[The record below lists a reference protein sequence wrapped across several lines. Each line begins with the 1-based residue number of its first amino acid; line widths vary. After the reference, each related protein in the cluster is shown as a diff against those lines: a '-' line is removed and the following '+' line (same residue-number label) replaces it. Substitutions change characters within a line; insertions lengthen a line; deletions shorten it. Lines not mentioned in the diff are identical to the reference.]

1 MKSLARSSHLQIST
15 DEELEDSGMLTKK
28 NRTIYEYKKAGAEM
42 RLLKSLM
49 GRTIVDASCVLTAAD
64 QDKLMRALDCIDEVC
79 SHAEDNMFHDFPT
92 LSNDHIDV
100 FYGDVNDKPR
110 NSVDEEQISLAK
122 QVADGLFG
130 REDN

>member
-1 MKSLARSSHLQIST
+1 
-15 DEELEDSGMLTKK
+15 MLR
-28 NRTIYEYKKAGAEM
+28 NRTMEQYKLAGAEM

-64 QDKLMRALDCIDEVC
+64 QDKLMRTLDCIDEVC
-79 SHAEDNMFHDFPT
+79 SHAEDNMFNDFPT
-92 LSNDHIDV
+92 LNNDHIDV

-110 NSVDEEQISLAK
+110 NSVDEEQIALAK

-130 REDN
+130 RENN

>member
-1 MKSLARSSHLQIST
+1 
-15 DEELEDSGMLTKK
+15 ML
-28 NRTIYEYKKAGAEM
+28 RTRTMEQYKLAGAEM

-92 LSNDHIDV
+92 LSNDHIAV

>member
-1 MKSLARSSHLQIST
+1 
-15 DEELEDSGMLTKK
+15 MLR
-28 NRTIYEYKKAGAEM
+28 NRTMEQYKLAGAEM

-49 GRTIVDASCVLTAAD
+49 GKTIVDASCVLTAAD

-79 SHAEDNMFHDFPT
+79 SHAEDNMFHDYPT

-100 FYGDVNDKPR
+100 FYGDVNDEPR
-110 NSVDEEQISLAK
+110 NTVDEEQIALAK
-122 QVADGLFG
+122 QVADGRFG